1 MCTLFFP
8 GNGELLG
15 RKQRLIRGLLRL
27 FAEICCVSG
36 GGAGEISCINPMPI
50 VIPSNHE
57 SHIIRFI
64 ARGIGYGNIYIGW

>member
-1 MCTLFFP
+1 MGLHFGSLGLF
-8 GNGELLG
+8 
-15 RKQRLIRGLLRL
+15 I
-27 FAEICCVSG
+27 EICSISG
-36 GGAGEISCINPMPI
+36 SSAGEISCINPIPN